1 MVSVRSERDLLV
13 PSENALSACMAAEIR
28 WSFPHTTSGSKRMQS
43 PPPDLKNSMISS
55 GFLFP
60 LIPTT
65 WKRMCV
71 NPGSRI

>member
-1 MVSVRSERDLLV
+1 MVSVRNERDLLV

-55 GFLFP
+55 GFLSP

-65 WKRMCV
+65 WKRMRV
-71 NPGSRI
+71 NPESRI